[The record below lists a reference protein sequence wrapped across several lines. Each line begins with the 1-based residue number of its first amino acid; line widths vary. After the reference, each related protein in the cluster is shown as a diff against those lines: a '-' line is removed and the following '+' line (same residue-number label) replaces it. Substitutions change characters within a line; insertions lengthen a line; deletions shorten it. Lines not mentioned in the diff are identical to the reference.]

1 MGAFFLKLV
10 NLSIASGWLVLAVLL
25 LRALFRRA
33 PKWIFCLLWG
43 LAALRL
49 ICPISLE
56 SPLSLVPNARPLP
69 VEAVYPEMSGAVTEP
84 DGELSPGGT
93 VAPAGAEGMSVRQE
107 AAEKPA
113 LRVGIDR
120 LSLVWAAVAA
130 AMLLYA
136 LISYLLL
143 KRRLAAATRLTG
155 NIRQS
160 ERIASP
166 FVLGFFRPV
175 IYLPYAAAEADLPY
189 ILAHERAHIRRG
201 DHWWKPLS
209 FILLAVYWFDPLLWI
224 AYAAFCRD
232 IEAACDEK
240 VIRAMN
246 RKERRAYST
255 ALFNCSVRTG
265 RFAAGPL
272 AFGEEGVKARVKR
285 VMDYRKPAFW
295 VVVLACAAAAVTAVC
310 LMTDPV
316 REDGNASERAA
327 GTDGSET
334 AQTAENVAAGSA
346 AGGQPSESQSSDVQP
361 ADGTSPED
369 LLVWSE
375 ADLDHDGENE
385 TVRIR
390 QDEMVYEIS
399 VEKADGTVLW
409 STQGA
414 SAHTAWNTVLIC
426 EEDGE
431 DYLIRYQPAMF
442 QGMGS
447 YRWTMFSL
455 EGGGQREA
463 DAMDAEFQLP
473 VEMNS
478 ELREFAER
486 TNRMLENSTLLFT
499 SEQGDIVIGPVA
511 ATEVPQIYPVHF
523 DPAEI
528 YETASESENVSVP
541 FADGQP
547 LEFLFASGAG
557 GWGTT
562 LTLYPDG
569 SFEGIYE
576 DGENDAGPGYPRGT
590 TYVCEF
596 TGRFGEMTKL
606 TDHTYVMKL
615 EALDYDEPGREWIE
629 DEIRNISAEPYGLV
643 GGEDFALY
651 VPETPADALKE
662 EFRSWWPDEYLWRA
676 GTLQTLSCYGLYN
689 TDTGQGFFTSHD

>member
-1 MGAFFLKLV
+1 MGAFFLELV

-25 LRALFRRA
+25 LRALFQRA
-33 PKWIFCLLWG
+33 PKWIFCILWG

-56 SPLSLVPNARPLP
+56 SPFSLVPNARPLP
-69 VEAVYPEMSGAVTEP
+69 VEAVYPETSGAVTEP
-84 DGELSPGGT
+84 DADGERGSGGT
-93 VAPAGAEGMSVRQE
+93 AAPTDEEATARPE
-107 AAEKPA
+107 AAEGPA

-120 LSLVWAAVAA
+120 LSLVWAAGAA

-143 KRRLAAATRLTG
+143 KRRLAASTRLTE
-155 NIRQS
+155 NVRQS
-160 ERIASP
+160 ERIDSP

-201 DHWWKPLS
+201 DHWWKPLG
-209 FILLAVYWFDPLLWI
+209 FVLLAVYWFDPLLWI

-240 VIRAMN
+240 VIRTMN
-246 RKERRAYST
+246 RKDRRAYST
-255 ALFNCSVRTG
+255 ALLNCSVRNG

-316 REDGNASERAA
+316 REEGSASEQAA
-327 GTDGSET
+327 GT
-334 AQTAENVAAGSA
+334 
-346 AGGQPSESQSSDVQP
+346 GGASS
-361 ADGTSPED
+361 ED

-375 ADLDHDGENE
+375 SDLDHDGENE
-385 TVRIR
+385 TIRIR

-399 VEKADGTVLW
+399 VEKADGAVLW
-409 STQGA
+409 STQAA
-414 SAHTAWNTVLIC
+414 SAHTAWNTVLVC

-431 DYLIRYQPAMF
+431 DYLIQYHPAMF

-455 EGGGQREA
+455 EDGGQREA
-463 DAMDAEFQLP
+463 DAMDVEFQLP
-473 VEMNS
+473 AEMNS

-528 YETASESENVSVP
+528 YETAPEPEDVSVP

-590 TYVCEF
+590 SYVCEF

-629 DEIRNISAEPYGLV
+629 DEIRYISAEPYGLE

-676 GTLQTLSCYGLYN
+676 GTLQTLSCYGLCN
-689 TDTGQGFFTSHD
+689 TDTGQGFFTSH

>member
-10 NLSIASGWLVLAVLL
+10 NLSIASGWLVLAVFL

-33 PKWIFCLLWG
+33 PRWIFCLLWG

-69 VEAVYPEMSGAVTEP
+69 VEAVYPETSGTVTEP
-84 DGELSPGGT
+84 DGERGPGGT
-93 VAPAGAEGMSVRQE
+93 AAPADAEGPSVRQE
-107 AAEKPA
+107 AEEGPA

-120 LSLVWAAVAA
+120 LSLVWAAGAA

-143 KRRLAAATRLTG
+143 RRRLAAATRLMG

-160 ERIASP
+160 DRIDSP

-201 DHWWKPLS
+201 DHWWKP
-209 FILLAVYWFDPLLWI
+209 FGFVLLAVYWFDPLLWI

-255 ALFNCSVRTG
+255 ALLNCSVRTG

-316 REDGNASERAA
+316 REDGNASEQAA
-327 GTDGSET
+327 GMDG
-334 AQTAENVAAGSA
+334 A
-346 AGGQPSESQSSDVQP
+346 SS
-361 ADGTSPED
+361 ED

-399 VEKADGTVLW
+399 VEKADGAVLW
-409 STQGA
+409 STQAA
-414 SAHTAWNTVLIC
+414 SAHTAWNTVLVC

-463 DAMDAEFQLP
+463 DAMDVEFQLP
-473 VEMNS
+473 AEMNS
-478 ELREFAER
+478 ELRGFAER

-528 YETASESENVSVP
+528 YETAPEPEDVSVP

-590 TYVCEF
+590 SYVCEF

-629 DEIRNISAEPYGLV
+629 DEIRYISAEPYGLE

-676 GTLQTLSCYGLYN
+676 GTLQTLSCYGLCN
-689 TDTGQGFFTSHD
+689 TDTGQGFFTSH